1 MTANNKK
8 ILLIGF
14 GNPARADDG
23 LGPALA
29 EAIEAKN
36 ISGVTVDADYQLT
49 IEDSAHVAE
58 HNIVIFADA
67 SINGAEPFSFETIE
81 AKEYDSFSSHSVEPA
96 QVLALAENLFNS
108 KAAGYILGIRGYEFD
123 DFGSLISEKA
133 KANLEKAVDFVEK
146 LLKTKNFNKPQK
158 TIACL

>member
-1 MTANNKK
+1 MTVKTEK

-14 GNPARADDG
+14 GNPARGDDG

-36 ISGVTVDADYQLT
+36 IAGVTVDTDYQLT
-49 IEDSAHVAE
+49 VEDSARVAE

-67 SINGAEPFSFETIE
+67 SINGPEPFSFEPLD

-123 DFGSLISEKA
+123 DFGTPISEKA
-133 KANLEKAVDFVEK
+133 KANLEKAVDFIGK
-146 LLKTKNFNKPQK
+146 LLKTKNFDKPKK
-158 TIACL
+158 TIAYL